1 MLFAIVFLM
10 LDKIIYMG
18 QSANMRLR
26 DFVIEKMDELKLNR
40 SDFGTKCGVSYGTIT
55 NIVEGRSVG
64 LGMIAKIA
72 RAFSRHPGSF
82 IEWDGPDNS
91 VAVSEES
98 PGFGISSEEQRL
110 LDVFRDSKTAKL
122 AIRELLNMSEDERL
136 QWVLDAQDKA
146 KKGD

>member
-1 MLFAIVFLM
+1 M

-18 QSANMRLR
+18 QSTSMRLR
-26 DFVIEKMDELKLNR
+26 DFVIEKMEELKLNR

-72 RAFSRHPGSF
+72 RAFGRHPGSF
-82 IEWDGPDNS
+82 IEWEGPDNYS
-91 VAVSEES
+91 TAVSEEPTVSSIS
-98 PGFGISSEEQRL
+98 PEEQKL

-122 AIRELLNMSEDERL
+122 AIRELLEMTEDQRL
-136 QWVLDAQDKA
+136 DWIIGMQDKMR
-146 KKGD
+146 KGD